1 VSGAPNGGVRVLPG
15 DTLIVER
22 ARDYLAGGPAG
33 AGELVSRVFGIGN
46 ASPATAELLVGQR
59 LGAHEEFVRA
69 EDGRWWLRWLY
80 EAAQARRPAAPAAST
95 AAAPL
100 LADLSYAVVDVE
112 TTGGSPEQGH
122 RITEIAIVRVSGG
135 RIVDQFD
142 TLVNPR
148 RPIPGFITRL
158 TGITDAMVRD
168 KAPFAAHSARVAEML
183 EGSVFVAHNVAFDW
197 RFVSSELSLASGQRM
212 EGRRLCT
219 VRLARK
225 LLPQLRRRSLGDVC
239 HLYDID
245 NAARHRAL
253 GDAEATAKVL
263 LRLLETAAEHG
274 CTTWAELE
282 AFLAPASARPRRR
295 RRPSGLPG
303 VADGEGG
310 A

>member
-1 VSGAPNGGVRVLPG
+1 MSGTQGGIRVLPG
-15 DTLIVER
+15 DTLIIER

-33 AGELVSRVFGIGN
+33 AEELVSRVFGIGN

-59 LGAHEEFVRA
+59 LGAHHEFVRDDA
-69 EDGRWWLRWLY
+69 GRWWLRWLH
-80 EAAQARRPAAPAAST
+80 EAAQTRRPAAPAA
-95 AAAPL
+95 PQL
-100 LADLSYAVVDVE
+100 LSELSYAVVDVE

-122 RITEIAIVRVSGG
+122 RITEIAVVRVSGG
-135 RIVDQFD
+135 RIVEQFD

-168 KAPFAAHSARVAEML
+168 KEPFAAHSARVAALL

-197 RFVSSELSLASGQRM
+197 RFVSSELAIGGNQRM

-239 HLYDID
+239 HLYAID

-263 LRLLETAAEHG
+263 LRLLDTAAEHG

-282 AFLAPASARPRRR
+282 AFLAPASARPKRRR
-295 RRPSGLPG
+295 RASGLPG
-303 VADGEGG
+303 IADGEGG

>member
-1 VSGAPNGGVRVLPG
+1 MSGAEGGGIRVLPG
-15 DTLIVER
+15 DTLIIER

-33 AGELVSRVFGIGN
+33 APELVSRVFGIGN
-46 ASPATAELLVGQR
+46 ASPMTAELLVGQR
-59 LGAHEEFVRA
+59 LGAHDEFVRDDA
-69 EDGRWWLRWLY
+69 GRWWLRWLH
-80 EAAQARRPAAPAAST
+80 EAAQARRPAPPAPA
-95 AAAPL
+95 PQL
-100 LADLSYAVVDVE
+100 LSELSYAVVDVE

-122 RITEIAIVRVSGG
+122 RITEIAVVRVAGG

-148 RPIPGFITRL
+148 RPIPSFITRL

-168 KAPFAAHSARVAEML
+168 KEPFVACSARVAAML

-197 RFVSSELSLASGQRM
+197 RFVSSELSLANSQRM

-239 HLYDID
+239 HLYNID

-263 LRLLETAAEHG
+263 VRLLDTAGEHG

-282 AFLAPASARPRRR
+282 AFLAPASARPKRR

>member
-1 VSGAPNGGVRVLPG
+1 MSGAQGGGIRVVPG
-15 DTLIVER
+15 DTLIIER

-33 AGELVSRVFGIGN
+33 APELLSRVFGIGT
-46 ASPATAELLVGQR
+46 ASPTTAELLVGQR
-59 LGAHEEFVRA
+59 LGALDEFVRDDA
-69 EDGRWWLRWLY
+69 GRWWLRWLH
-80 EAAQARRPAAPAAST
+80 EAAQARRPVAPAS
-95 AAAPL
+95 PQL
-100 LADLSYAVVDVE
+100 LSELSYAVVDVE

-122 RITEIAIVRVSGG
+122 RITEIAVVLVSGG

-168 KAPFAAHSARVAEML
+168 KEPFVAHSARVAAML

-197 RFVSSELSLASGQRM
+197 RFVSSELSLGSNQRM

-263 LRLLETAAEHG
+263 LRLLETASEHG
-274 CTTWAELE
+274 CTTWTELE

-303 VADGEGG
+303 IADGEGG